1 VELHATTILAVRK
14 DGAGAM
20 AGDGQV
26 TAAGNNTIMKAT
38 AKKIRRIYHGK
49 VVVGFAGT
57 VADAFALFDRF
68 EAKLEES
75 RGNLQRAAV
84 MLAKDW
90 RTDRALRR
98 LEAMLIA
105 MDKESMFIV
114 SGNGEVIEPDDGV
127 MAIGSGGPFALASAR
142 ALVAHSKLDA
152 KDIARESLLIASGIC
167 VFTNDHITIE
177 EV

>member
-1 VELHATTILAVRK
+1 
-14 DGAGAM
+14 
-20 AGDGQV
+20 
-26 TAAGNNTIMKAT
+26 
-38 AKKIRRIYHGK
+38 
-49 VVVGFAGT
+49 
-57 VADAFALFDRF
+57 LFDRF